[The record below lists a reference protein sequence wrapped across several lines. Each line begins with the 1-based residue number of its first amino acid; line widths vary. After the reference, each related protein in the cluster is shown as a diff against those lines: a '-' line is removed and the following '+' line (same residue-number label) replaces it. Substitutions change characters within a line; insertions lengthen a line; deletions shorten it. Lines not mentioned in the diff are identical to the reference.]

1 MSGGCSQDH
10 QLFVTPAKAGAQ
22 RFRLT
27 SCIPA
32 ICYFACKALR
42 APAEGESLSMH
53 FILSFSSPLRRQ
65 GPSDL
70 GVSYGIP
77 AICCFGCRAFHPP
90 AEGETL
96 CTTQQQTHS
105 RASRLKSLPQEHRA
119 QGALL
124 QETTRAAR
132 AARAARQAAGP
143 VQGAGPLPS
152 QGLRGIGDPA
162 STRPSP

>member
-77 AICCFGCRAFHPP
+77 AICCFGCRAFRPP
-90 AEGETL
+90 TEGESL
-96 CTTQQQTHS
+96 FSCVACIGRRHRCQEKSNQKRRPPRWRLLGMNAQQVREVRPGFST
-105 RASRLKSLPQEHRA
+105 
-119 QGALL
+119 GLL
-124 QETTRAAR
+124 
-132 AARAARQAAGP
+132 
-143 VQGAGPLPS
+143 S
-152 QGLRGIGDPA
+152 
-162 STRPSP
+162 

>member
-53 FILSFSSPLRRQ
+53 FIPSFSSPLRRQ

-77 AICCFGCRAFHPP
+77 AICCFGCRAFRPLT
-90 AEGETL
+90 EGE
-96 CTTQQQTHS
+96 
-105 RASRLKSLPQEHRA
+105 SLFSAWPREK
-119 QGALL
+119 
-124 QETTRAAR
+124 
-132 AARAARQAAGP
+132 
-143 VQGAGPLPS
+143 
-152 QGLRGIGDPA
+152 
-162 STRPSP
+162 